1 MDPIGANDDFRRGK
15 PPRSIQENPFPGN
28 DRQTRGVTP
37 DSNSTPLPASS
48 GSSKGEITKPALVPF
63 SERPVLIDHVSVD
76 LVNEQSGNEKA
87 RLNANPGTQNNT
99 FRALYPQT
107 DWEVQL
113 KYAEKI
119 GIL

>member
-1 MDPIGANDDFRRGK
+1 
-15 PPRSIQENPFPGN
+15 
-28 DRQTRGVTP
+28 VTP
-37 DSNSTPLPASS
+37 DSHSTPLPASS
-48 GSSKGEITKPALVPF
+48 GSSKGEITKPALVTF

-76 LVNEQSGNEKA
+76 PVNEQSRSGHEKA
-87 RLNANPGTQNNT
+87 RLNANPGTHNNT
-99 FRALYPQT
+99 FRALYPQV